1 MCACVRVCV
10 CACCSGR
17 PRPVLRTVSFGSILR
32 VHHIKYCS
40 LLVAW
45 SSLGQPVMFFSLS
58 GFESLQKA
66 FQKAK
71 PVVEKEGTTPWFYV
85 RSLVELE
92 DFVKDVR
99 VFT

>member
-1 MCACVRVCV
+1 MLGA
-10 CACCSGR
+10 
-17 PRPVLRTVSFGSILR
+17 VSFGSILS
-32 VHHIKYCS
+32 VHHIKYFS
-40 LLVAW
+40 PLVAW
-45 SSLGQPVMFFSLS
+45 SSLGQAVMFFSLS

>member
-1 MCACVRVCV
+1 
-10 CACCSGR
+10 
-17 PRPVLRTVSFGSILR
+17 
-32 VHHIKYCS
+32 
-40 LLVAW
+40 
-45 SSLGQPVMFFSLS
+45 MFFSLS

>member
-1 MCACVRVCV
+1 MR
-10 CACCSGR
+10 
-17 PRPVLRTVSFGSILR
+17 LHVSY
-32 VHHIKYCS
+32 HHKYCS
-40 LLVAW
+40 PLV
-45 SSLGQPVMFFSLS
+45 GQVGQGISALSLS

-71 PVVEKEGTTPWFYV
+71 PVVEKEGVTPWFYI

-99 VFT
+99 VFS